1 MKHYCIK
8 ATSPRQT
15 PNGSTANVLIHVP
28 RTGGTYFNNCLRANQ
43 VTTLDHVERFVTSAG
58 EPATPALS
66 AKGIGNPAWLSGH
79 LRLSTL
85 AAAFPPAKGHRYF
98 VLLRNPVRQLISQV
112 NWQAQSL
119 LASRLSL
126 ARMSNYP
133 FRLLVRVCQEGSA
146 QPSQLPA
153 LLNRYFGY
161 FLNNQS
167 RSLSLLTGGRQA
179 ATDLNAFSARAFDA
193 LSALDGF
200 SLESGLD
207 AFIDALLQFEKGVGH
222 QRVLLPRSA
231 RNAAAPFLDPH
242 LTEEFSFFQ
251 KMIELQLPDF
261 VLYLNARHLLEGGTS
276 ALYWPDENA
285 LLDICMSLSKRDAPA
300 TSDPSAKT
308 RQRVAAKVAGL
319 VTLGHTLNPR
329 RYRLL
334 VSVVACLGRRMP
346 QPLRQF
352 IIGRRSVF
360 RKLSALHAL
369 ASLPDA

>member
-334 VSVVACLGRRMP
+334 VPVVACLGRRMP

>member
-369 ASLPDA
+369 ASLPDV

>member
-98 VLLRNPVRQLISQV
+98 VLLRNPVRQVISQV